1 MSLTKNLAAYGHV
14 QQILD
19 AALLHPITKYETTS
33 KSQAMRFRADAY
45 YFRRLLS
52 DQGDNRY
59 LQLILRVED
68 RFVVIER
75 RAPVGVLISHDG
87 TEIAPGTPRALT
99 KHEDELEAAAFALSK
114 SLGLDVDDL

>member
-1 MSLTKNLAAYGHV
+1 M

-19 AALLHPITKYETTS
+19 AALLHPVTKYETTS
-33 KSQAMRFRADAY
+33 KSQAMRFRAEAY

-59 LQLILRVED
+59 SQLILRVED
-68 RFVVIER
+68 RFVILER
-75 RAPVGVLISHDG
+75 RAPIGMLVTHDG